1 MPLSDNEKIG
11 ELANQFAT
19 LADLDEPEALIAV
32 LARACRRKAQG
43 SISPD
48 LARRW
53 SILANALLEAEA
65 TVNAAQSPDARKLEA
80 HMRQWT
86 GDDTKAPPE
95 AYWNE
100 PAVQSAGQGQPGA
113 PDAKRPPDPA

>member
-11 ELANQFAT
+11 ELASQFAT

-48 LARRW
+48 LAKRW
-53 SILANALLEAEA
+53 RILANALLEAEV
-65 TVNAAQSPDARKLEA
+65 TVNFAQSPDARKLAA
-80 HMRQWT
+80 HMDEWT
-86 GDDTKAPPE
+86 GKPQQA
-95 AYWNE
+95 
-100 PAVQSAGQGQPGA
+100 A
-113 PDAKRPPDPA
+113 PDAERPTDPA

>member
-11 ELANQFAT
+11 ELAQQFAM

-32 LARACRRKAQG
+32 LTRACRRKAQG

-53 SILANALLEAEA
+53 SILANALFQAEVA
-65 TVNAAQSPDARKLEA
+65 INAAQAPARDMQA
-80 HMRQWT
+80 
-86 GDDTKAPPE
+86 
-95 AYWNE
+95 
-100 PAVQSAGQGQPGA
+100 A
-113 PDAKRPPDPA
+113 PDAQRPPDPA